1 MKVFV
6 YDKKNSKKI
15 AIIEKVANVLENK
28 VVHQIY
34 ITTENAELFTF
45 DTRFFKTTAYQ
56 N

>member
-15 AIIEKVANVLENK
+15 AELQDVTNAVALPYKKFMLVSKNGDT
-28 VVHQIY
+28 
-34 ITTENAELFTF
+34 ITYNTKEVKITI
-45 DTRFFKTTAYQ
+45 YQ